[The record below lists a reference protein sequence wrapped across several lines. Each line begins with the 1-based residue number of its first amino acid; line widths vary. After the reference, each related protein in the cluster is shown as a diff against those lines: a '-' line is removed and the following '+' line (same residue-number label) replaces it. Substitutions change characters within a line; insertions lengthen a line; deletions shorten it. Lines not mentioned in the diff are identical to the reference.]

1 MALKKMIFL
10 ISNFP
15 SKVIKVTIMNWAKAW
30 NLWVVVLG
38 SFGKIILVYIEQE
51 QQQQSFFKD
60 LWALL
65 AVKNIVFQVTNRRPL
80 LFRYEVL

>member
-15 SKVIKVTIMNWAKAW
+15 SKVIKVSIMNWAKAR
-30 NLWVVVLG
+30 NLRVVVLG

-65 AVKNIVFQVTNRRPL
+65 AVKNIVFQITNRRPL